1 MALETASE
9 DEVVLTPYFLLSRC
23 SLPTAEGVHLKKRYC
38 LEEVSIGHLGPWP
51 GLAYL
56 VEADA
61 HSLLPKRVRLAHLS
75 AWRIF
80 LHLS

>member
-9 DEVVLTPYFLLSRC
+9 GEVVLTSYFLLSRY

-38 LEEVSIGHLGPWP
+38 LEKVSIGHSGPCP

-56 VEADA
+56 VGADA
-61 HSLLPKRVRLAHLS
+61 HSLLSKRVRPSHLF

-80 LHLS
+80 LPLS